1 MSQASAVEQYI
12 LEQINA
18 ARKAAG
24 VQPLAFDSDLNT
36 AAENHSAWMI
46 QNNIFSH
53 TGINRSS
60 PGDRMEAAGYDFI
73 GSWSWGENI
82 AWKTMGSATLQS
94 NALQLHTNLMN
105 SPGHRANILK
115 TDFKEIGI
123 GFVRSPFRDFSDVGM
138 LTEDFAKSGSNSFV
152 TGVAFNDLDKDNSYD
167 IGEGL
172 GGLNVSARNVST
184 GTIKTTLTTNS
195 GGYQIELANGTY
207 ELNLAGK
214 VSQFTIN
221 GRNVKVD
228 SITAGETQEPTPV
241 SKVVN
246 GTESRDRLTGTNG
259 NDTINGLGGNDV
271 INGRAGSDVL
281 SGGSGRDAFVF
292 STLDG
297 TVDRITDFS
306 GDLVMVDG
314 SVVNN
319 VAYAGG
325 VLSSNGQAFAEIV
338 GSFNIETDLYIY

>member
-1 MSQASAVEQYI
+1 MTQASNTEQFV
-12 LEQINA
+12 LEQINKERSKVGA
-18 ARKAAG
+18 
-24 VQPLAFDSDLNT
+24 QPLAFDSNLNT
-36 AAENHSAWMI
+36 AAENHSSWML
-46 QNNIFSH
+46 QTGTFSH
-53 TGINRSS
+53 TGIGGSN
-60 PGDRMEAAGYDFI
+60 PKVRMESEGYDFI
-73 GSWSWGENI
+73 GSWSYGENI
-82 AWKTMGSATLQS
+82 AWKTMGSASLQS

-105 SPGHRANILK
+105 SSGHRANILK

-123 GFVRSPFRDFSDVGM
+123 GFVRGPFRDFNDVGM
-138 LTEDFAKSGSNSFV
+138 LTEDFAKSGSNSFI
-152 TGVAFNDLDKDNSYD
+152 TGVAFNDIDKDNSYD

-214 VSQFTIN
+214 VSQVTIN

-228 SITAGETQEPTPV
+228 SITTSEVQEPTPIN
-241 SKVVN
+241 VVN
-246 GTESRDRLTGTNG
+246 GTESRDRLIGTNS

-281 SGGSGRDAFVF
+281 TGGSGRDAFVF

-297 TVDRITDFS
+297 TIDRITDFA

-319 VAYAGG
+319 VTYSGG
-325 VLSSNGQAFAEIV
+325 VLSNNGQAFAEIV